1 MPNHETTLNMSR
13 ELLVDL
19 LIKTAARP
27 HSRCLQ
33 RTRISICQQRHY
45 ALARPGSTKSKP
57 RPDPVLGPRKPSQVP
72 LAVGIDRNPD
82 NKSAISRIP
91 IPKGVKGEKFVPSV
105 LERPLGL
112 QTPPQAGQNSP
123 KDNRTWAEKKNDFSD
138 YERAVE
144 RRQIYLRTFLRPYFQ
159 EWKRTEHYKGKSFVS
174 SDRLFRKEKALY
186 FPNIWGQTLAREQG
200 PDGGKDTTP
209 ILRGKISIVGIQSGQ
224 WAEEQ
229 VDTFFGTKDNPEL
242 QDLLS
247 QYKDV
252 FQRVDINVQ
261 GDIARAWLVKLF
273 SGRLRNIV
281 PEDRWD
287 KYYMVKL
294 PRDVRLG
301 LTDDV
306 RDAMGFLNTQVGYV
320 YLVDENCKI
329 RWAGSGHAWPGEVD
343 NLNSGIKRLIQE
355 HTTEPLPPRKV
366 VRVRPQAVLG
376 ATSSSKVAA
385 TP

>member
-1 MPNHETTLNMSR
+1 MTR
-13 ELLVDL
+13 DLLVDL
-19 LIKTAARP
+19 LVKAATGP
-27 HSRCLQ
+27 HSRCIRQAKIHL
-33 RTRISICQQRHY
+33 CQQRHY
-45 ALARPGSTKSKP
+45 ALARPGSPRSKP
-57 RPDPVLGPRKPSQVP
+57 RADPILGPRKPSEVP

-82 NKSAISRIP
+82 NRSAISRIP
-91 IPKGVKGEKFVPSV
+91 IPKGVKGEKFIPSV

-123 KDNRTWAEKKNDFSD
+123 KDTRTWAEKKKDFSD

-159 EWKRTEHYKGKSFVS
+159 EWKRTEHFKGKSFVS
-174 SDRLFRKEKALY
+174 SDRLLRRDKALY
-186 FPNIWGQTLAREQG
+186 FPNIWGQTLAKTQG

-209 ILRGKISIVGIQSGQ
+209 TLRGKISVIGIQSGQ

-229 VDTFFGTKDNPEL
+229 VDTFFGTKENPEL
-242 QDLLS
+242 QTLLE
-247 QYKDV
+247 QHKEI
-252 FQRVDINVQ
+252 FQRVDVNVQ

-273 SGRLRNIV
+273 AGRLRNVI

-320 YLVDENCKI
+320 YLVDEDCKI

-343 NLNSGIKRLIQE
+343 NLNSGIKRLLQDRTRDGVPTRIVSR
-355 HTTEPLPPRKV
+355 PLPKAMVGGNPLTK
-366 VRVRPQAVLG
+366 
-376 ATSSSKVAA
+376 AA
-385 TP
+385 AAP

>member
-1 MPNHETTLNMSR
+1 MSR
-13 ELLVDL
+13 DFLVDL
-19 LIKTAARP
+19 LVRAAIRP
-27 HSRCLQ
+27 HSRCLR
-33 RTRISICQQRHY
+33 RTQISICQRRQY
-45 ALARPGSTKSKP
+45 ALARPGSSKSKA
-57 RPDPVLGPRKPSQVP
+57 RLDPVLGPRKPSQVP
-72 LAVGIDRNPD
+72 LAVGIDRNPE
-82 NKSAISRIP
+82 NRSAISRIP
-91 IPKGVKGEKFVPSV
+91 IPKGVRGEKFIPSV

-123 KDNRTWAEKKNDFSD
+123 KDNRTWSEKKKDFSD

-159 EWKRTEHYKGKSFVS
+159 EWKRTEHFKGKSFVS
-174 SDRLFRKEKALY
+174 SDRLFRKDKALY
-186 FPNIWGQTLAREQG
+186 FPNIWGQTLAKDQG
-200 PDGGKDTTP
+200 PDGGKNTTP
-209 ILRGKISIVGIQSGQ
+209 ILRGKVSIVGIQSGQ

-229 VDTFFGTKDNPEL
+229 VDTFFGKKENPEL

-247 QYKDV
+247 EHKDT

-273 SGRLRNIV
+273 SGRLRNVV

-306 RDAMGFLNTQVGYV
+306 RDAMGFLNAQVGYV
-320 YLVDENCKI
+320 YLLDEDCKI

-343 NLNSGIKRLIQE
+343 NLNSGIKRLLQE
-355 HTTEPLPPRKV
+355 RATDPLPTRNV
-366 VRVRPQAVLG
+366 VRPVVKPRPEE
-376 ATSSSKVAA
+376 TSSQRVTAA
-385 TP
+385 A